1 MPEVKVTLVVILCDE
16 NDRGKAG
23 KKWKIMG
30 ILKLSISLRILT
42 TVVGVRTQNLQWD
55 QSMDPSPLQ
64 LILKKSR
71 SLLALELGFR
81 LIMSSHSFGSG
92 VLAASPQTRTTFS
105 LFTKSIPCVTL
116 NLSNTTSKMVD
127 VT

>member
-1 MPEVKVTLVVILCDE
+1 MENNGYSQTKHQFENTYYSGRSQNSKPGMGPEYGSEPVAADPEEIKVTL
-16 NDRGKAG
+16 GFGAG
-23 KKWKIMG
+23 IPTDNVQPFIG
-30 ILKLSISLRILT
+30 
-42 TVVGVRTQNLQWD
+42 N
-55 QSMDPSPLQ
+55 
-64 LILKKSR
+64 
-71 SLLALELGFR
+71 
-81 LIMSSHSFGSG
+81 G